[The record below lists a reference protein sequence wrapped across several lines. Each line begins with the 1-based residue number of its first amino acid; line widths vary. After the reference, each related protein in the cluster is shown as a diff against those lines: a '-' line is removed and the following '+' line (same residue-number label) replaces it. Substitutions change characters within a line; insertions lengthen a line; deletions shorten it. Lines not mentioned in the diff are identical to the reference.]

1 MDVLFIGGTG
11 EISLPCVI
19 EAVVAGHRVSIFN
32 RGRNLA
38 GLPAQ
43 VDVIAGD
50 IAEHA
55 AYRDLKAHRF
65 DVVCQFLA
73 LEPDQVERDLAVFAG
88 KVAHYILV
96 SSACVYDKRNAGLPL
111 TEEAPVENSLWSY
124 AQRKIACERV
134 LQDQDRL
141 AFTIVR
147 PAHTIRARLPTM
159 MAEGDVIGQRML
171 AGRPILVAGDGQV
184 PWTLT
189 RAADF
194 AVPFVRLFGRPDAF
208 GEAVHIA
215 SGRGHGWDDIYRA
228 LARALGVEARIVHV
242 PAETLAEHNSEW
254 RGPLLGDKVR
264 PTVFDNSKIRCLVGD
279 FEASDDLD
287 EILREPV
294 AHFRQRA
301 SGARHDESAIE
312 GLIDRIVESR
322 TLPR

>member
-19 EAVVAGHRVSIFN
+19 EAVAAGHRVSVFN
-32 RGRNLA
+32 RGRSLA

-43 VDVIAGD
+43 VEVIAGD
-50 IAEHA
+50 VADRA
-55 AYRDLKAHRF
+55 AYRHLQAHRF

-73 LEPDQVERDLAVFAG
+73 LTADQVERDLAAFSG
-88 KVAHYILV
+88 KTGHYILV
-96 SSACVYDKRNAGLPL
+96 SSACVYDKRNARLPL
-111 TEEAPVENSLWSY
+111 TEEAPVKNSLWSY
-124 AQRKIACERV
+124 AQRKIACERA

-159 MAEGDVIGQRML
+159 MAEGDVIGHRLL
-171 AGRPILVAGDGQV
+171 AGRPVLVAGDGQV
-184 PWTLT
+184 PWALT

-194 AVPFVRLFGRPDAF
+194 AVPFIRLFGRPDAF

-215 SGRGHGWDDIYRA
+215 SGKGHGWDDIYRA

-242 PAETLAEHNSEW
+242 PAETLAEHNIEW
-254 RGPLLGDKVR
+254 RGPLLGDKIW
-264 PTVFDNSKIRCLVGD
+264 PTVFDSSKIRRLVGD

-294 AHFRQRA
+294 AHFRRRA
-301 SGARHDESAIE
+301 GDERLSE
-312 GLIDRIVESR
+312 TGLDRLIDRIAESR
-322 TLPR
+322 VVAI